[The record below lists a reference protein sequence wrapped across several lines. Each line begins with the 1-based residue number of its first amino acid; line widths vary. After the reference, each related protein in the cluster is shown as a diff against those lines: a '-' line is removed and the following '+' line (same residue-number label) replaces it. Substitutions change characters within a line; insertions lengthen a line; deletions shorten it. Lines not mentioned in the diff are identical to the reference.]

1 MRNYLLIALIL
12 PLLLLSGGCGA
23 KSSSQSFLREDI
35 DLSYIN
41 RIAVL
46 QFANHTKEEYTAFRV
61 RNMTITQVLAMGIFD
76 VVDKGLVDAALKE
89 EVIEPGDP
97 IDKGTLKRLGQK
109 LNAQAF
115 LMGAVDEAGE
125 GKRGNVTYPEIS
137 ITLMLI
143 EPSAGLILWQASG
156 HGNGDSLVR
165 RLFGMASY
173 DAYHVGMKLIRTML
187 ATMAHT
193 SSAAEAL

>member
-1 MRNYLLIALIL
+1 MRNCLLVALIL
-12 PLLLLSGGCGA
+12 PVLVLSGGCGV
-23 KSSSQSFLREDI
+23 KSDSQSFLREDV

-46 QFANHTKEEYTAFRV
+46 QFENHTKKEYIASRI

-97 IDKGTLKRLGQK
+97 INKGTLKRLGQK
-109 LNAQAF
+109 LNVQAF
-115 LMGAVDEAGE
+115 IMGAVDEADE
-125 GKRGNVTYPEIS
+125 GRRGNVVYPEVS
-137 ITLMLI
+137 ITLRLI
-143 EPSAGLILWQASG
+143 ETSAGLILWQASG
-156 HGNGDSLVR
+156 HRNGDSLVR

-173 DAYHVGMKLIRTML
+173 DAYHVSMKLIRRML

-193 SSAAEAL
+193 SAGAEAL